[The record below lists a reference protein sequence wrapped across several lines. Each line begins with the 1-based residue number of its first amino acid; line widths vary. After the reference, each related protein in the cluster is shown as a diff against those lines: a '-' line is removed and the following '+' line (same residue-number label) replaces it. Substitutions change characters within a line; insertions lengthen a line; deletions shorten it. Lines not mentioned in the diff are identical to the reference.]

1 MTGYYVA
8 LGLFAPELN
17 LFDIDDL
24 SIIWTVY
31 LLCALIFP
39 ACVLVLAVYWHSSN
53 CDNHPI
59 ARQLVHLAGEN
70 NSWRAV
76 ASSINVEFR
85 RIDKFVSGTPS
96 RLVAVTDSW
105 IIKTSTYYVY
115 IAHQN
120 DIHLTLSDSEEHSLS
135 YQNQMAVQYL
145 NITVGRLEPGLKPFT
160 IR

>member
-1 MTGYYVA
+1 M
-8 LGLFAPELN
+8 FAPELN
-17 LFDIDDL
+17 LFNIDQL
-24 SIIWTVY
+24 SVVWSSF
-31 LLCALIFP
+31 LIFSLILP
-39 ACVLVLAVYWHSSN
+39 GVAMMLAIYWHRWN
-53 CDNHPI
+53 CDNHP
-59 ARQLVHLAGEN
+59 LAKELALLGGEN
-70 NSWRAV
+70 NGWRSV

-85 RIDKFVSGTPS
+85 RIDKFTSGIHS

-120 DIHLTLSDSEEHSLS
+120 DIHLTLSDAEEHSLS

-145 NITVGRLEPGLKPFT
+145 NISVASIQPGLKPFS